1 MMTGLTSDVHI
12 NMSDGGRDFVEP
24 QLRAM
29 YTLKS
34 MLARGFTTVRDVGGA
49 GYFQAQAVKQWLT
62 PGPRLFQGG
71 RLLSQ
76 TGGHGDA
83 RGREVV
89 DSAPSMGCC
98 SGDGPLIDG
107 VASAAHITRDLMR
120 RGADHIKIA
129 TSGGVSSPTDALDSI
144 QFLPEEIRTI
154 TQVCKDMGG
163 RLTTA
168 HAYTPAAIRR
178 AVENGVR
185 GIEHGNLLDR
195 DTAKLLKEKDV
206 FLTPTLII
214 STCKGRPPLS
224 DSLPD
229 WQKEKNEM
237 VRLKGREAIKIA
249 EEEGVTVCFG
259 TDLTFGM
266 GYLQSEEF
274 RIRAG
279 ILPSHTVLKHAT
291 VNAAKQL
298 GDDKIGEIREGAYGD
313 CVVLTHNPLDD
324 VRVLDSGGKGIW
336 GVVKEGRVVVA
347 RGRVKDQ
354 VKLDVVLGVPDAE

>member
-1 MMTGLTSDVHI
+1 
-12 NMSDGGRDFVEP
+12 
-24 QLRAM
+24 
-29 YTLKS
+29 
-34 MLARGFTTVRDVGGA
+34 
-49 GYFQAQAVKQWLT
+49 
-62 PGPRLFQGG
+62 
-71 RLLSQ
+71 
-76 TGGHGDA
+76 
-83 RGREVV
+83 
-89 DSAPSMGCC
+89 
-98 SGDGPLIDG
+98 
-107 VASAAHITRDLMR
+107 MR

-129 TSGGVSSPTDALDSI
+129 TSGGVSSPTDKLDAV

-163 RLTTA
+163 RLVTA
-168 HAYTPAAIRR
+168 HAYTPEAIRR

-195 DTAKLLKEKDV
+195 DTAKLLKKKECFV
-206 FLTPTLII
+206 TPTLII

-224 DSLPD
+224 NSLPQ
-229 WQKEKNEM
+229 WQRKKNEM

-291 VNAAKQL
+291 VNGAKQL
-298 GDDKIGEIREGAYGD
+298 GDSKIGVIEEGAYGD
-313 CVVLTHNPLDD
+313 CVILTHNPLDD
-324 VRVLDSGGKGIW
+324 VRVLDSGAKGIW

-354 VKLDVVLGVPDAE
+354 VELDVVLGVPDAE